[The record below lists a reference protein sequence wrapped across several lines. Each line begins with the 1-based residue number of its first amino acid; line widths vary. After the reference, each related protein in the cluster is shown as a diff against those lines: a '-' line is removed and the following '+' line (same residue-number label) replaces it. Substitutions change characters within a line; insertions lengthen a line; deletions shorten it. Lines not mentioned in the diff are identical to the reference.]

1 MIFVGVDWAEVHH
14 DVTVLDQAG
23 AVLGQVRI
31 PDTLEGVRRLH
42 TLVAEHADDPTQVA
56 VGIETPTGLVPQA
69 LLAAGYELYAINP
82 KASSRYRERHSVS
95 GAKSDAGDSK
105 MLADLVRTD
114 RHNHRRSLGDS
125 ELAEAVKVLARSHKE
140 LIWHRQRQLNQ
151 LRSALRQYYPAIL
164 TAFDELGAADTL
176 MLLQRAPSPAEGRD
190 LSVAKVR
197 SALQRAG
204 CRKHLDE
211 RAQAIQQVLRS
222 PQLEAPPLVARAHAR
237 SVRALVTLI
246 QAVNEEIAGLEGE
259 LAESFEAHPDA
270 EIIRSLP
277 GLGAILGARVLAEF
291 GDEPTR
297 FADAKARRNYAGT
310 SPITRAS
317 GTKRVVLAR
326 FARNT
331 WLADA
336 CHRWAFCSLTKSPGA
351 RAYYDALRARQQSH
365 HTALR
370 MLANRWV
377 GILHGCLRHRC
388 RYAEEVGWPT
398 ATEAAA

>member
-14 DVTVLDQAG
+14 DVTMLDQAG
-23 AVLGQVRI
+23 TALGRLRI
-31 PDTLEGVRRLH
+31 PDTLEGVRRVH
-42 TLVAEHADDPTQVA
+42 ALVAEHVDDPTQVA
-56 VGIETPTGLVPQA
+56 VGIETPTGLLPHA

-82 KASSRYRERHSVS
+82 KAASHYRERHSVS

-114 RHNHRRSLGDS
+114 RHNHRRYVGDS

-140 LIWHRQRQLNQ
+140 LIWQRQRQLNQ

-164 TAFDELGAADTL
+164 TAFDELGADDAL
-176 MLLQRAPSPAEGRD
+176 MLLQRAPSPAEGRE

-197 SALQRAG
+197 SVLQRAG
-204 CRKHLDE
+204 RRKKLDE
-211 RAQAIQQVLRS
+211 KAQAIQQVLRS

-246 QAVNEEIAGLEGE
+246 QAANEQIAGLEGE
-259 LAESFEAHPDA
+259 LAESFESHPDA

-310 SPITRAS
+310 SPITKAS
-317 GTKRVVLAR
+317 GTKRVVMAR
-326 FARNT
+326 FVRNA

-336 CHRWAFCSLTKSPGA
+336 CDRWAFCSLTRSPGA
-351 RAYYDALRARQQSH
+351 RAYYDALRARKQGH
-365 HTALR
+365 HAALR

-377 GILHGCLRHRC
+377 GILHGCLRYRC
-388 RYAEEVGWPT
+388 RYAEEIAW
-398 ATEAAA
+398 AAREAAA